1 MDAGIKD
8 LQSMVD
14 GIVARVMNLENKQS
28 TSSTMATPPSG
39 GHRVEECYQGVAS
52 GANLVQEPT
61 LVEGKPSLHATAIT
75 FELGE
80 CSERGVGGSLNSS
93 CFGGSRLPKITDFA
107 KFDGDNPKLWKTNS
121 EKYFS
126 MYQVPY
132 ETWSSFATLHFIGN
146 AALWLQTYEELHCV
160 ENWSELSV
168 AVHSKFG
175 KDRYQQHLEE
185 LENHNQMGGVEEYH
199 SKFEELMHKV
209 LVYNKGYDKT
219 FFCN

>member
-1 MDAGIKD
+1 
-8 LQSMVD
+8 
-14 GIVARVMNLENKQS
+14 
-28 TSSTMATPPSG
+28 
-39 GHRVEECYQGVAS
+39 
-52 GANLVQEPT
+52 
-61 LVEGKPSLHATAIT
+61 
-75 FELGE
+75 
-80 CSERGVGGSLNSS
+80 
-93 CFGGSRLPKITDFA
+93 
-107 KFDGDNPKLWKTNS
+107 
-121 EKYFS
+121 

-160 ENWSELSV
+160 ENWSEFSV

-209 LVYNKGYDKT
+209 LVYNKGYDET